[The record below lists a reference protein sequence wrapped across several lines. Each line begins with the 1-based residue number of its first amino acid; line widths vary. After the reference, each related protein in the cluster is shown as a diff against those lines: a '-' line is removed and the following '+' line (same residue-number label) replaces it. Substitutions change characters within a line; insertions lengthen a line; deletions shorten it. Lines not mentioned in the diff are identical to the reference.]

1 MDKRLS
7 KAPES
12 KIGKN
17 GRITIPKVIRE
28 HLRLQ
33 PKDRVDFFISPEGT
47 LCCRRASPSP
57 DEARQSTRY
66 TSKAPGKVK

>member
-12 KIGKN
+12 RIGKN

-33 PKDRVDFFISPEGT
+33 PKDRVDFSISPEGYV
-47 LCCRRASPSP
+47 CCRRAG
-57 DEARQSTRY
+57 
-66 TSKAPGKVK
+66 KAPAK